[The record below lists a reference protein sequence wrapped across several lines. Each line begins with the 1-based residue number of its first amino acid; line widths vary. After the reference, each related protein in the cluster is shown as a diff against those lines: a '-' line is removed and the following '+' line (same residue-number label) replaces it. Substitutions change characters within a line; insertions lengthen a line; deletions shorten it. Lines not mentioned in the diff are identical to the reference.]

1 VLLLRGL
8 YRAYRGVKACISDE
22 LTGSRVS
29 YYMRKASGY
38 AKAGDYAGAMSAY
51 ISAEKVRRLSPEKA
65 HLPLKLYYA
74 YAFGNK
80 SRGVKPKDLLDVPG
94 LEKYLQPWMERA
106 ATLNDPD
113 ILFML
118 GTYLISKNYAAEN
131 IADLQEQAR
140 AIGLFKKVME
150 IAPDHALTREA
161 LELVEDQLSEIFD
174 LTDGDS
180 CILAAGLGHADSQYA
195 VGLELMDQDE
205 KQAMQWLLFAA
216 EQGHVKAQV
225 AYGQGCLMAG
235 KDVEAFKWMQKAA
248 LQGDWTA
255 CIGLSGLYAGAMGK
269 NIKTDVDKA
278 EYWLKKARELGCDE
292 EQYKKLL
299 NMLHKIK

>member
-1 VLLLRGL
+1 
-8 YRAYRGVKACISDE
+8 
-22 LTGSRVS
+22 
-29 YYMRKASGY
+29 
-38 AKAGDYAGAMSAY
+38 
-51 ISAEKVRRLSPEKA
+51 
-65 HLPLKLYYA
+65 
-74 YAFGNK
+74 
-80 SRGVKPKDLLDVPG
+80 
-94 LEKYLQPWMERA
+94 
-106 ATLNDPD
+106 
-113 ILFML
+113 
-118 GTYLISKNYAAEN
+118 
-131 IADLQEQAR
+131 
-140 AIGLFKKVME
+140 
-150 IAPDHALTREA
+150 
-161 LELVEDQLSEIFD
+161 
-174 LTDGDS
+174 
-180 CILAAGLGHADSQYA
+180 
-195 VGLELMDQDE
+195 
-205 KQAMQWLLFAA
+205 MQWLLFAA